1 MAEKDVYSHLIS
13 VFLHHVEYG
22 RIVAEPNSEAETAL
36 ADLVEALRKI
46 RWGYDPD
53 DALQIE
59 RSTGRPSKRYSFP
72 LAYKIDH
79 WKAQK
84 EKWATIEVL
93 ANEWLIKKGF
103 QTTLTQGR
111 LKNLYKEQKPKVD
124 AHRQAVEQAHRINNK

>member
-13 VFLHHVEYG
+13 VFLHHFEYG

-36 ADLVEALRKI
+36 ADLVEALRRI

-72 LAYKIDH
+72 LAYKIHD
-79 WKAQK
+79 WRAQN
-84 EKWATIEVL
+84 EKWVTIAEL
-93 ANEWLIKKGF
+93 ANEWLRKKGYRTLSQSRL
-103 QTTLTQGR
+103 QT
-111 LKNLYKEQKPKVD
+111 LYKEQKPKIQSTI
-124 AHRQAVEQAHRINNK
+124 QAIEQLHRINNK